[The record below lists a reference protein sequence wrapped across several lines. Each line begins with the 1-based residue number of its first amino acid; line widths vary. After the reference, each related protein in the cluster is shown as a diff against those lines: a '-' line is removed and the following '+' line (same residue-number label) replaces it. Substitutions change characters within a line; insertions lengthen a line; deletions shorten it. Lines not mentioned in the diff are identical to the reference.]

1 MFDLS
6 EVYTFV
12 RVFMV
17 GMLLQLLKEGYIKA
31 QYPTIIQ
38 IKHFHE

>member
-6 EVYTFV
+6 EVCTFV

-17 GMLLQLLKEGYIKA
+17 GMLLQLLKGGYLKP

-38 IKHFHE
+38 IKPFHE